1 MYEVA
6 HEVAREETVQSK
18 YKCVCVCVVSRF
30 LILCEMFL
38 FKLYPIIFMKKDCT
52 NIG

>member
-6 HEVAREETVQSK
+6 QEVAREVHCTEQIQ
-18 YKCVCVCVVSRF
+18 VCVCVVSRF